1 MLQTKKHKI
10 LSVAVAM
17 AFMFSNIGPATAVYA
32 AELQTPAT
40 PETPTLPSTDNSGRM
55 SGSDKAI
62 ADKVTNASADASSS
76 NGGSDS
82 LAQINMKIYTNAE
95 SEAKS
100 QQQTNS
106 TSATQFGSYLVQDE
120 DGNLVTVTKNPCY
133 ESTESRCS
141 SSITMS
147 YKNGNSTNYVTLP
160 SNAVEYITS
169 NNTQLTSD
177 MLEQV
182 KEQIQLTKDAD
193 TIFEG
198 KGTNGTS
205 GALNNITKAITTGN
219 IDSGDAAFLAAVA
232 QTNAMFNQQTIDD
245 SQTYVNTVNQM
256 KAAKNNVDNNLGEDA
271 QLKRDTLK
279 GSHTKRFDAVLS
291 PALPTMNMSQ
301 DIKLTLK
308 TSSGK
313 QNDTKKVVIKATV
326 QNQKTK
332 QQETFDVLEN
342 VPFVVEK
349 AAWTSEP
356 GERTVII
363 NYEIA
368 GKSKVETYN
377 ISYRV
382 GNIVTGIL
390 ENGKTVSNSVIG
402 LVSTGEESYLNHQT
416 YPVAGRITDASYK
429 DGTCYLNITDSK
441 TREDAVSAVVT
452 TTKLDSETCSMDALS
467 GMYVSFDAVQAD
479 VLSDN
484 SFIFHDVSTGTESN
498 VIMRESDYDAMQDQ
512 NAKLTQ
518 DANDK
523 YGSTVVREV
532 DGIIYEG
539 AAGTLA
545 KEWTFI
551 NGVPVSVYNS
561 GGVCRIAKASGTD
574 YSAEELSN
582 IGVNPQNTICGYND
596 DGTIKITDANSHA
609 VINTNSYS
617 AQNVGTLSKQV
628 VYQTE
633 EGGTSS
639 EATNVEAVSVR
650 GALNRYA
657 RKNPQYTFVNGISS
671 MFHEG
676 KKAVLSATSSFGTGL
691 GGTIAGTITGAINS
705 SSLQNKSQ
713 DALLKIM
720 ARLDVQ
726 KLMKS
731 SSDYTKMLQTQHDNI
746 LE

>member
-1 MLQTKKHKI
+1 MFKTNKHKI

-17 AFMFSNIGPATAVYA
+17 AFAFSNIGPATAVYA
-32 AELQTPAT
+32 APQAETPAT
-40 PETPTLPSTDNSGRM
+40 PETPTLPGAGNNGGMTE
-55 SGSDKAI
+55 SDKAI
-62 ADKVTNASADASSS
+62 ADNVNNASAETANSS
-76 NGGSDS
+76 GSDS
-82 LAQINMKIYTNAE
+82 LAKINMKIYSDAE
-95 SEAKS
+95 TEAKS

-133 ESTESRCS
+133 ESTETRCS
-141 SSITMS
+141 ASITMS
-147 YKNGNSTNYVTLP
+147 YKNGNATNYVTLP

-193 TIFEG
+193 SIFEG
-198 KGTNGTS
+198 KGSNGAS
-205 GALNNITKAITTGN
+205 GALNNITKAISTGN

-271 QLKRDTLK
+271 QLKRSTLS
-279 GSHTKRFDAVLS
+279 GSHTKRFDAILT

-349 AAWTSEP
+349 AAWTTEP

-363 NYEIA
+363 NYEIS

-382 GNIVTGIL
+382 GNVVTGIL
-390 ENGKTVSNSVIG
+390 ENGKTVSNSVVG

-416 YPVAGRITDASYK
+416 YPVAGRIKGASYK

-452 TTKLDSETCSMDALS
+452 TTKLDAETCSMDALS

-484 SFIFHDVSTGTESN
+484 SLIFHDVSTGTESN

-512 NAKLTQ
+512 NAKITQ

-523 YGSTVVREV
+523 FGSTVVREV

-539 AAGTLA
+539 AAGMLA

-551 NGVPVSVYNS
+551 NGVPVSIRNTD
-561 GGVCRIAKASGTD
+561 GVCSIGKSSGAD
-574 YSAEELSN
+574 YSAEELSSL
-582 IGVNPQNTICGYND
+582 GVNPQNTICGYND
-596 DGTIKITDANSHA
+596 DGTVKVMDINTHA
-609 VINTNSYS
+609 VINTNTYS
-617 AQNVGTLSKQV
+617 AQNVGAMSKQV
-628 VYQTE
+628 VYDSDNL
-633 EGGTSS
+633 GGDEST
-639 EATNVEAVSVR
+639 TLNAVSK
-650 GALNRYA
+650 GALN
-657 RKNPQYTFVNGISS
+657 NSTGSNSQYTFVNGISS
-671 MFHEG
+671 MFSEG
-676 KKAVLSATSSFGTGL
+676 KKSVVSALSSFGTGL
-691 GGTIAGTITGAINS
+691 GGTLAGTLTGAINP
-705 SSLQNKSQ
+705 SSLQNKSF
-713 DALLKIM
+713 DELSKIM
-720 ARLDVQ
+720 NSANVI
-726 KLMKS
+726 KLMNS
-731 SSDYTKMLQTQHDNI
+731 SSDYTKMLQTQFNNI
-746 LE
+746 QN